1 MNPLNFVLLDIYA
14 VLLPA
19 GAVVLFIIFLFAML
33 NQFLK
38 KAAPG
43 TALIKTGLGLSNAQ
57 ISTSSSIV
65 IPLLHRIEMI
75 DLTVKIVRIVR
86 KGADSLSCADGIR
99 AEVEVDFYVKINSV
113 DEDIR
118 RVATTIGC
126 ERASNLQTMK
136 ELFEAK
142 FADALKT
149 AGSKLTFDQL
159 YQNRHQFRD
168 EVLVAL
174 GHTQGGDVIL
184 NGYRL
189 DDVAIHYLEQLPLS
203 KHDENNVLDAKGIKE
218 IAQRTSNEAES
229 ANKRL
234 REREVTIATQN
245 QEARTKQLQIE
256 QDLKEKEATQQR
268 EIKERLSKENA
279 LAEKTKQEQ
288 ESIEQQA
295 LIEKERAVKI
305 AEEKK
310 VQETKVV
317 ETQRERAILVAQQE
331 KEQAVEI
338 AKIQRET
345 MTAEQLKQKLVMLE
359 ETAKQ
364 EAMKIKAEEQAVTV
378 KAIEVANRDKQI
390 ELTNAE
396 KEAQVQVAKNNVTV
410 DTEAYKL
417 VTVSK
422 AKLESIGIDLEA
434 ANKKAQ
440 TEIIDAEKNAKVDLI
455 EHNVEADKE
464 AYKLLTIARAKKE
477 SAEMELQAAL
487 SQAKAI
493 LELGNAEA
501 AALAAKLE
509 AENSI
514 GKNALLAQA
523 LRQLI
528 PLLPQIIEKLM
539 LPAEKIDSIKF
550 LHINGLSSQNGHIE
564 ASNGSPVASTGGIIN
579 TLMNVSMLMPVM
591 KEVVKT
597 IRNDQDMGDLLEGLK
612 QFPGGEN
619 LLKYIEN
626 FNEKES
632 LQAHQNGNGKVETA
646 QVVEE
651 EDDEALQFGK

>member
-1 MNPLNFVLLDIYA
+1 MTYLMLLDIYA
-14 VLLPA
+14 ILIPA
-19 GAVVLFIIFLFAML
+19 GLVVLFFVFIFALL
-33 NQFLK
+33 NAFLK

-43 TALIKTGLGLSNAQ
+43 TALVKTGLGFSHP
-57 ISTSSSIV
+57 SVSMSSSV
-65 IPLLHRIEMI
+65 VVPLIHRIETI
-75 DLTVKIVRIVR
+75 DLTVKIVKIVR
-86 KGADSLSCADGIR
+86 KGSDSLSCADGIR

-113 DEDIR
+113 EEDIR

-126 ERASNLQTMK
+126 ERASNLLTIK

-168 EVLVAL
+168 EILIAL

-218 IAQRTSNEAES
+218 IAQRTSGEAES

-234 REREVTIATQN
+234 REREITIAVQN

-256 QDLKEKEATQQR
+256 QDLKEKEAIQQR
-268 EIKERLSKENA
+268 EIKERVSKENA

-295 LIEKERAVKI
+295 FIEKERGVKI

-310 VQETKVV
+310 LQETKVV
-317 ETQRERAILVAQQE
+317 EAQREKTILVALQE

-345 MTAEQLKQKLVMLE
+345 MTAEQLKQKLTMLE

-364 EAMKIKAEEQAVTV
+364 ESLKIKAEEQAITV
-378 KAIEVANRDKQI
+378 KAIEVANRQKQI
-390 ELTNAE
+390 EVINSE
-396 KEAQVQVAKNNVTV
+396 KEAQVQLAKNNVES
-410 DTEAYKL
+410 DTEAYR
-417 VTVSK
+417 
-422 AKLESIGIDLEA
+422 
-434 ANKKAQ
+434 
-440 TEIIDAEKNAKVDLI
+440 
-455 EHNVEADKE
+455 
-464 AYKLLTIARAKKE
+464 LLTIAKAKKE
-477 SAEMELQAAL
+477 SAELELQAAINQ
-487 SQAKAI
+487 SKAI
-493 LELGNAEA
+493 LEIGNAEA
-501 AALAAKLE
+501 KALAAKLE

-514 GKNALLAQA
+514 GKNALLSQA
-523 LRQLI
+523 LEKLI

-539 LPAEKIDSIKF
+539 LPAEKIESIKF
-550 LHINGLSSQNGHIE
+550 LNINGLSNQNGQLE
-564 ASNGSPVASTGGIIN
+564 ANGNASISNTGGIIG

-597 IRNDQDMGDLLEGLK
+597 LRSDGDMISILDNLK

-619 LLKYIEN
+619 LLKYIET
-626 FNEKES
+626 FNE
-632 LQAHQNGNGKVETA
+632 NGHTNGRDKVENA
-646 QVVEE
+646 QVI
-651 EDDEALQFGK
+651 DEALKFEK

>member
-1 MNPLNFVLLDIYA
+1 MMYLILLDIYTIL
-14 VLLPA
+14 VPA
-19 GAVVLFIIFLFAML
+19 GIVVIFLIFIFALL
-33 NQFLK
+33 NAFLK

-43 TALIKTGLGLSNAQ
+43 TALVKTGLGFSHPQ
-57 ISTSSSIV
+57 VSTSSSIV
-65 IPLLHRIEMI
+65 IPLLHRIETI
-75 DLTVKIVRIVR
+75 DLTVKIVKIIR
-86 KGADSLSCADGIR
+86 KGSDSLSCADGIR

-113 DEDIR
+113 EEDIR

-126 ERASNLQTMK
+126 DRASNLQTIK

-168 EVLVAL
+168 EILIAL

-218 IAQRTSNEAES
+218 IAQRTSGEAES

-234 REREVTIATQN
+234 REREITIAVQN

-256 QDLKEKEATQQR
+256 QDLKEKEAIQQR
-268 EIKERLSKENA
+268 EIKERVSKENA

-295 LIEKERAVKI
+295 FIEKERAVKI

-310 VQETKVV
+310 LQETRVV
-317 ETQRERAILVAQQE
+317 EALREKAILVAQQE

-345 MTAEQLKQKLVMLE
+345 MTAEQLKQKLAMLE
-359 ETAKQ
+359 ATAKQ
-364 EAMKIKAEEQAVTV
+364 EALKIKAEEQAITV
-378 KAIEVANRDKQI
+378 KAIEVANRQKQI
-390 ELTNAE
+390 EVTNAE
-396 KEAQVQVAKNNVTV
+396 KEAQVQLAKNNVES
-410 DTEAYKL
+410 DTEAYRL
-417 VTVSK
+417 M
-422 AKLESIGIDLEA
+422 
-434 ANKKAQ
+434 
-440 TEIIDAEKNAKVDLI
+440 
-455 EHNVEADKE
+455 
-464 AYKLLTIARAKKE
+464 TIAKAKKE
-477 SAEMELQAAL
+477 AAELELQAAVN
-487 SQAKAI
+487 QAKAI
-493 LELGNAEA
+493 MEIGNAEA
-501 AALAAKLE
+501 KALAAKLE

-514 GKNALLAQA
+514 GRNAMLSQA
-523 LRQLI
+523 LEKLI

-550 LHINGLSSQNGHIE
+550 LHINGLANQNGE
-564 ASNGSPVASTGGIIN
+564 AGANTPITSTGGVIG
-579 TLMNVSMLMPVM
+579 TLMNVSMLLPVM

-597 IRNDQDMGDLLEGLK
+597 LKNDNDLSSILENLK

-626 FNEKES
+626 FNES
-632 LQAHQNGNGKVETA
+632 TKVENA
-646 QVVEE
+646 QMA
-651 EDDEALQFGK
+651 DDVLSFGKN

>member
-1 MNPLNFVLLDIYA
+1 MLLDIYTIL
-14 VLLPA
+14 VPA
-19 GAVVLFIIFLFAML
+19 GIVVIFLVFIFALL
-33 NQFLK
+33 NAFLK

-43 TALIKTGLGLSNAQ
+43 TALVKTGLGFSHPQ
-57 ISTSSSIV
+57 VSTSSSIV
-65 IPLLHRIEMI
+65 IPLLHRIETI
-75 DLTVKIVRIVR
+75 DLTVKIVKIIR
-86 KGADSLSCADGIR
+86 KGSDSLSCADGIR

-113 DEDIR
+113 EEDIR

-126 ERASNLQTMK
+126 DRASNLQTIK

-168 EVLVAL
+168 EILIAL

-218 IAQRTSNEAES
+218 IAQRTSGEAES

-234 REREVTIATQN
+234 REREITIAVQN

-256 QDLKEKEATQQR
+256 QDLKEKEAIQQR
-268 EIKERLSKENA
+268 EIKERVSKENA

-295 LIEKERAVKI
+295 FIEKERAVKI

-310 VQETKVV
+310 LQETRVV
-317 ETQRERAILVAQQE
+317 EALREKAILVAQQE

-345 MTAEQLKQKLVMLE
+345 MTAEQLKQKLAMLE
-359 ETAKQ
+359 ATAKQ
-364 EAMKIKAEEQAVTV
+364 EALKIKAEEQAITV
-378 KAIEVANRDKQI
+378 KAIEVANRQKQI
-390 ELTNAE
+390 EVTNAE
-396 KEAQVQVAKNNVTV
+396 KEAQVQLAKNNVES
-410 DTEAYKL
+410 DTEAYRL
-417 VTVSK
+417 M
-422 AKLESIGIDLEA
+422 
-434 ANKKAQ
+434 
-440 TEIIDAEKNAKVDLI
+440 
-455 EHNVEADKE
+455 
-464 AYKLLTIARAKKE
+464 TIAKAKKE
-477 SAEMELQAAL
+477 AAELELQAAVN
-487 SQAKAI
+487 QAKAI
-493 LELGNAEA
+493 MEIGNAEA
-501 AALAAKLE
+501 KALAAKLE

-514 GKNALLAQA
+514 GRNAMLSQA
-523 LRQLI
+523 LEKLI

-550 LHINGLSSQNGHIE
+550 LHINGLANQNGE
-564 ASNGSPVASTGGIIN
+564 AGANTPITSTGGVIG
-579 TLMNVSMLMPVM
+579 TLLNVSMLLPVM

-597 IRNDQDMGDLLEGLK
+597 LKTDNDLSSVLENLK
-612 QFPGGEN
+612 QLPGGEN

-626 FNEKES
+626 FNE
-632 LQAHQNGNGKVETA
+632 NGKVEHA
-646 QVVEE
+646 QTV
-651 EDDEALQFGK
+651 EDDALKFSKN

>member
-1 MNPLNFVLLDIYA
+1 MIYLMLLDIYTIL
-14 VLLPA
+14 VPA
-19 GAVVLFIIFLFAML
+19 GIVVIFLVFIFALL
-33 NQFLK
+33 NAFLK

-43 TALIKTGLGLSNAQ
+43 TALVKTGLGFSHPQ
-57 ISTSSSIV
+57 VSTSSSIV
-65 IPLLHRIEMI
+65 IPLLHRIETI
-75 DLTVKIVRIVR
+75 DLTVKIVKIIR
-86 KGADSLSCADGIR
+86 KGSDSLSCADGIR

-113 DEDIR
+113 EEDIR

-126 ERASNLQTMK
+126 DRASNLQTIK

-168 EVLVAL
+168 EILIAL

-218 IAQRTSNEAES
+218 IAQRTSGEAES

-234 REREVTIATQN
+234 REREITIAVQN

-256 QDLKEKEATQQR
+256 QDLKEKEAIQQR
-268 EIKERLSKENA
+268 EIKERVSKENA

-295 LIEKERAVKI
+295 FIEKERAVKI

-310 VQETKVV
+310 LQETRVV
-317 ETQRERAILVAQQE
+317 EALREKAILVAQQE

-345 MTAEQLKQKLVMLE
+345 MTAEQLKQKLAMLE
-359 ETAKQ
+359 ATAKQ
-364 EAMKIKAEEQAVTV
+364 EALKIKAEEQAITV
-378 KAIEVANRDKQI
+378 KAIEVANRQKQI
-390 ELTNAE
+390 EVTNAE
-396 KEAQVQVAKNNVTV
+396 KEAQVQLAKNNVES
-410 DTEAYKL
+410 DTEAYRL
-417 VTVSK
+417 M
-422 AKLESIGIDLEA
+422 
-434 ANKKAQ
+434 
-440 TEIIDAEKNAKVDLI
+440 
-455 EHNVEADKE
+455 
-464 AYKLLTIARAKKE
+464 TIAKAKKE
-477 SAEMELQAAL
+477 AAELELQAAVN
-487 SQAKAI
+487 QAKAI
-493 LELGNAEA
+493 MEIGNAEA
-501 AALAAKLE
+501 KALAAKLE

-514 GKNALLAQA
+514 GRNAMLSQA
-523 LRQLI
+523 LEKLI

-550 LHINGLSSQNGHIE
+550 LHINGLTNQNGE
-564 ASNGSPVASTGGIIN
+564 AATNAPITSTGGVIG
-579 TLMNVSMLMPVM
+579 TLMNVSMLLPVM

-597 IRNDQDMGDLLEGLK
+597 LKTDNDLSSVLENLK
-612 QFPGGEN
+612 QLPGGEN

-626 FNEKES
+626 FNE
-632 LQAHQNGNGKVETA
+632 NGKVEHA
-646 QVVEE
+646 QTV
-651 EDDEALQFGK
+651 EDDALKFSK

>member
-1 MNPLNFVLLDIYA
+1 MMYLMLLDIYTIL
-14 VLLPA
+14 VPA
-19 GAVVLFIIFLFAML
+19 GIVVIFLVFIFALL
-33 NQFLK
+33 NAFLK

-43 TALIKTGLGLSNAQ
+43 TALVKTGLGFSHPQ
-57 ISTSSSIV
+57 VSTSSSIV
-65 IPLLHRIEMI
+65 IPLLHRIETI
-75 DLTVKIVRIVR
+75 DLTVKIVKIIR
-86 KGADSLSCADGIR
+86 KGSDSLSCADGIR

-113 DEDIR
+113 EEDIR

-126 ERASNLQTMK
+126 DRASNLQTIK

-168 EVLVAL
+168 EILIAL

-218 IAQRTSNEAES
+218 IAQRTSGEAES

-234 REREVTIATQN
+234 REREITIAVQN

-256 QDLKEKEATQQR
+256 QDLKEKEAIQQR
-268 EIKERLSKENA
+268 EIKERVSKENA

-295 LIEKERAVKI
+295 FIEKERAVKI

-310 VQETKVV
+310 LQETRVV
-317 ETQRERAILVAQQE
+317 EALREKAILVAQQE

-345 MTAEQLKQKLVMLE
+345 MTAEQLKQKLAMLE
-359 ETAKQ
+359 ATAKQ
-364 EAMKIKAEEQAVTV
+364 EALKIKAEEQAITV
-378 KAIEVANRDKQI
+378 KAIEVANRQKQI
-390 ELTNAE
+390 EVTNAE
-396 KEAQVQVAKNNVTV
+396 KEAQVQLAKNNVES
-410 DTEAYKL
+410 DTEAYRL
-417 VTVSK
+417 M
-422 AKLESIGIDLEA
+422 
-434 ANKKAQ
+434 
-440 TEIIDAEKNAKVDLI
+440 
-455 EHNVEADKE
+455 
-464 AYKLLTIARAKKE
+464 TIAKAKKE
-477 SAEMELQAAL
+477 AAELELQAAVN
-487 SQAKAI
+487 QAKAI
-493 LELGNAEA
+493 MEIGNAEA
-501 AALAAKLE
+501 KALAAKLE

-514 GKNALLAQA
+514 GRNAMLSQA
-523 LRQLI
+523 LEKLI

-550 LHINGLSSQNGHIE
+550 LHINGLANQNGE
-564 ASNGSPVASTGGIIN
+564 AGANTPITSTGGVIG
-579 TLMNVSMLMPVM
+579 TLLNVSMLLPVM

-597 IRNDQDMGDLLEGLK
+597 LKTDNDLSSVLENLK
-612 QFPGGEN
+612 QLPGGEN

-626 FNEKES
+626 FNE
-632 LQAHQNGNGKVETA
+632 NGKVEHA
-646 QVVEE
+646 QTV
-651 EDDEALQFGK
+651 EDDALKFSKN

>member
-1 MNPLNFVLLDIYA
+1 MTYLMLLDIYT
-14 VLLPA
+14 VLVPA
-19 GAVVLFIIFLFAML
+19 GIAVVFLIFIFTLL
-33 NQFLK
+33 NAFLK

-43 TALIKTGLGLSNAQ
+43 TALVKTGLGFSYPQ
-57 ISTSSSIV
+57 VSTSSSIV
-65 IPLLHRIEMI
+65 IPLLHRIETI
-75 DLTVKIVRIVR
+75 DLTVKIVKIVR
-86 KGADSLSCADGIR
+86 KGSDSLSCADGIR

-113 DEDIR
+113 EEDIR

-126 ERASNLQTMK
+126 DRASNLQTIK

-168 EVLVAL
+168 EILIAL

-218 IAQRTSNEAES
+218 IAQRTSVEAES

-234 REREVTIATQN
+234 REKEITIAVQN
-245 QEARTKQLQIE
+245 QEARTRQLQIE
-256 QDLKEKEATQQR
+256 QDLKEKESIQQR
-268 EIKERLSKENA
+268 EIKERVSKENA

-295 LIEKERAVKI
+295 FIEKERAVKI

-310 VQETKVV
+310 LQETKVV
-317 ETQRERAILVAQQE
+317 EALREKAILVAQQE

-345 MTAEQLKQKLVMLE
+345 MTAEQLKQKLAMLE
-359 ETAKQ
+359 ATAKQ
-364 EAMKIKAEEQAVTV
+364 EALKIKAEEQAITV
-378 KAIEVANRDKQI
+378 KAIEVANRQKQI
-390 ELTNAE
+390 EVTNAE
-396 KEAQVQVAKNNVTV
+396 KEAQVQLAKNNVES
-410 DTEAYKL
+410 DTEAYRL
-417 VTVSK
+417 M
-422 AKLESIGIDLEA
+422 
-434 ANKKAQ
+434 
-440 TEIIDAEKNAKVDLI
+440 
-455 EHNVEADKE
+455 
-464 AYKLLTIARAKKE
+464 TIAKAKKE
-477 SAEMELQAAL
+477 AAELELQAAVN
-487 SQAKAI
+487 QAKAI
-493 LELGNAEA
+493 MEIGNAEA
-501 AALAAKLE
+501 KALAAKLE

-514 GKNALLAQA
+514 GRNAMLAQA
-523 LRQLI
+523 LEKLI

-550 LHINGLSSQNGHIE
+550 LHINGLANQNGETGVNTPIT
-564 ASNGSPVASTGGIIN
+564 STGGVIG
-579 TLMNVSMLMPVM
+579 TLMNVSMLLPVM

-597 IRNDQDMGDLLEGLK
+597 LKTDNDLSSVLENLK

-626 FNEKES
+626 FNE
-632 LQAHQNGNGKVETA
+632 NGKIEHAQTVE
-646 QVVEE
+646 
-651 EDDEALQFGK
+651 DNPLKFSK

>member
-1 MNPLNFVLLDIYA
+1 MTYLMLLDIYTIL
-14 VLLPA
+14 VPA
-19 GAVVLFIIFLFAML
+19 GIVVIFLVFIFALL
-33 NQFLK
+33 NAFLK

-43 TALIKTGLGLSNAQ
+43 TALVKTGLGFSHPQ
-57 ISTSSSIV
+57 VSTSSSIV
-65 IPLLHRIEMI
+65 IPLLHRIETI
-75 DLTVKIVRIVR
+75 DLTVKIVKIIR
-86 KGADSLSCADGIR
+86 KGSDSLSCADGIR

-113 DEDIR
+113 EEDIR

-126 ERASNLQTMK
+126 DRASNLQTIK

-168 EVLVAL
+168 EILIAL

-218 IAQRTSNEAES
+218 IAQRTSGEAES

-234 REREVTIATQN
+234 REKEITIAVQN

-256 QDLKEKEATQQR
+256 QDLKEKEAIQQR
-268 EIKERLSKENA
+268 EIKERVSKENA

-295 LIEKERAVKI
+295 FIEKERAVKI

-310 VQETKVV
+310 LQETRVV
-317 ETQRERAILVAQQE
+317 EALREKAILVAQQE

-345 MTAEQLKQKLVMLE
+345 MTAEQLKQKLAMLE
-359 ETAKQ
+359 ATAKQ
-364 EAMKIKAEEQAVTV
+364 EALKIKAEEQAITV
-378 KAIEVANRDKQI
+378 KAIEVANRQKQI
-390 ELTNAE
+390 EVTNAE
-396 KEAQVQVAKNNVTV
+396 KEAQVQLAKNNVES
-410 DTEAYKL
+410 DTEAYRL
-417 VTVSK
+417 M
-422 AKLESIGIDLEA
+422 
-434 ANKKAQ
+434 
-440 TEIIDAEKNAKVDLI
+440 
-455 EHNVEADKE
+455 
-464 AYKLLTIARAKKE
+464 TIAKAKKE
-477 SAEMELQAAL
+477 AAELELQAAIN
-487 SQAKAI
+487 QAKAI
-493 LELGNAEA
+493 MEIGNAEA
-501 AALAAKLE
+501 KALAAKLE
-509 AENSI
+509 AQNSI
-514 GKNALLAQA
+514 GRNAMLSQA
-523 LRQLI
+523 LEKLI

-550 LHINGLSSQNGHIE
+550 LHINGLANQNGE
-564 ASNGSPVASTGGIIN
+564 AGANTPITSAGGVIG
-579 TLMNVSMLMPVM
+579 TLMNVSMLLPVM

-597 IRNDQDMGDLLEGLK
+597 LKTDNDLSSILENLK
-612 QFPGGEN
+612 QLPGGEN

-626 FNEKES
+626 FNE
-632 LQAHQNGNGKVETA
+632 NGKVEHA
-646 QVVEE
+646 QTVE
-651 EDDEALQFGK
+651 DNATV

>member
-1 MNPLNFVLLDIYA
+1 MIYLMLLDIFTIL
-14 VLLPA
+14 VPA
-19 GAVVLFIIFLFAML
+19 GIVVIFLVFIFALL
-33 NQFLK
+33 NAFLK

-43 TALIKTGLGLSNAQ
+43 TALVKTGLGFSHPQ
-57 ISTSSSIV
+57 VSTSSSIV
-65 IPLLHRIEMI
+65 IPLLHRIETI
-75 DLTVKIVRIVR
+75 DLTVKIVKIIR
-86 KGADSLSCADGIR
+86 KGSDSLSCADGIR

-113 DEDIR
+113 EEDIR

-126 ERASNLQTMK
+126 DRASNLQTIK

-168 EVLVAL
+168 EILIAL

-218 IAQRTSNEAES
+218 IAQRTSGEAES

-234 REREVTIATQN
+234 REREITIAVQN

-256 QDLKEKEATQQR
+256 QDLKEKEAIQQR
-268 EIKERLSKENA
+268 EIKERVSKENA

-295 LIEKERAVKI
+295 FIEKERAVKI

-310 VQETKVV
+310 LQETRVV
-317 ETQRERAILVAQQE
+317 EALREKAILVAQQE

-345 MTAEQLKQKLVMLE
+345 MTAEQLKQKLAMLE
-359 ETAKQ
+359 ATAKQ
-364 EAMKIKAEEQAVTV
+364 EALKIKAEEQAITV
-378 KAIEVANRDKQI
+378 KAIEVANRQKQI
-390 ELTNAE
+390 EVTNAE
-396 KEAQVQVAKNNVTV
+396 KEAQVQLAKNNVES
-410 DTEAYKL
+410 DTEAYRL
-417 VTVSK
+417 M
-422 AKLESIGIDLEA
+422 
-434 ANKKAQ
+434 
-440 TEIIDAEKNAKVDLI
+440 
-455 EHNVEADKE
+455 
-464 AYKLLTIARAKKE
+464 TIAKAKKE
-477 SAEMELQAAL
+477 AAELELQAAVN
-487 SQAKAI
+487 QAKAI
-493 LELGNAEA
+493 MEIGNAEA
-501 AALAAKLE
+501 KALAAKLE

-514 GKNALLAQA
+514 GRNAMLSQA
-523 LRQLI
+523 LEKLI

-550 LHINGLSSQNGHIE
+550 LHINGLVNQNGE
-564 ASNGSPVASTGGIIN
+564 AGTNTPITSTGGVIG
-579 TLMNVSMLMPVM
+579 TLMNVSMLLPVM

-597 IRNDQDMGDLLEGLK
+597 LKTDNDLSSILENLK
-612 QFPGGEN
+612 QLPGGEN

-626 FNEKES
+626 FNE
-632 LQAHQNGNGKVETA
+632 NGKIEHA
-646 QVVEE
+646 QTE
-651 EDDEALQFGK
+651 EDDALKFSK